1 MKEKSYQYTY
11 GWIRIL
17 ACIFVITHHCCSTM
31 YAGSISDS
39 DKETLLF
46 IDNLLMVN
54 NGLFFMLS
62 GKFALEFYDG
72 KIGLYYKKRISK
84 ILIPFLLVIFVRK
97 IFYEKMEMN
106 DFLHDFFHGKITD
119 WFVYAVIGFYLVAP
133 FFYRMVQNMSQN
145 YRLTLLLLILAFAF
159 INSLNE
165 CYKPLFYIGT
175 NPFVGN
181 LSFFFIGYLLDN
193 IEKLKS
199 YRWLICFMGILG
211 ACVSMYQIVFHPGQN
226 PSISGFCPSR
236 IFMCMG
242 IYVLIGW
249 SPIKACDIVNTIT
262 MHIATL
268 TYYIY
273 LVHEIGQDLVFK
285 NIPFPI
291 TSVYV
296 GLLWTTFATILIS
309 IVLAEVLNLFLY
321 LLKRNNSDRRYHE
334 VFSKKKPKLYQ
345 QKSHHRK

>member
-1 MKEKSYQYTY
+1 MREKSYQYTY

-17 ACIFVITHHCCSTM
+17 ACVFVITHHCCSTM
-31 YAGSISDS
+31 YAGSIPDS

-62 GKFALEFYDG
+62 GKFALEFFNG
-72 KIGLYYKKRISK
+72 NISTYYKKRINK
-84 ILIPFLLVIFVRK
+84 IILPFLLVIFVRK
-97 IFYEKMEMN
+97 IFYEKMEIN

-145 YRLTLLLLILAFAF
+145 YRLALLLLILAYAF
-159 INSLNE
+159 INSFNE
-165 CYKPLFYIGT
+165 CYKPPFYIGT
-175 NPFVGN
+175 NPFIGN

-199 YRWLICFMGILG
+199 FRWVIFFLGILG
-211 ACVSMYQIVFHPGQN
+211 ACASIYQIVVLPGQN

-249 SPIKACDIVNTIT
+249 SKRKTCDIVGKIT
-262 MHIATL
+262 VHIANL

-291 TSVYV
+291 TNVYI
-296 GLLWTTFATILIS
+296 GLLWTAFATIIVS
-309 IVLAEVLNLFLY
+309 ILLAEVLNILITLPFLHRH
-321 LLKRNNSDRRYHE
+321 K
-334 VFSKKKPKLYQ
+334 
-345 QKSHHRK
+345 QKSIESHLQ